1 MKLLKYKNAK
11 KILPPDLIEA
21 IQQYVQGEYIYI
33 PIKEK
38 NVNVAP
44 TEYEVELEKRDT
56 HIYKNSLEGVSN
68 KKLSQIYNLSESSI
82 RRIIISQRKRYET
95 MKDRVKNI
103 LKNWSMEDKEI
114 KQLYDSTWQVGEE
127 YILKVYDSL
136 EMLERNIKVISV
148 LDGMNIPVGKIVLT
162 KSETT
167 FINEA
172 TEYFVVREKLQGSNV
187 VNLKG
192 NQGLA
197 MEMGEIIGKLHVAFL
212 ECEQQEEFWENSLL
226 DEMKGWIG
234 DNLRESQWKYISQER
249 YEALVKNLEDLYE
262 DLPKQLIHR
271 DVHFGNFL
279 FLNGELSGYIDF
291 DLSQRNI
298 RIFDLCYFMLGLL
311 SEKEKFDVTEDMW
324 FEFMKEVFLG
334 YEKNIEVS
342 ENEIKAVP
350 YVMQSIELLFVAW
363 FASQNDV
370 KCAEQTMKIIDFV
383 DKNSERIVEVLK
395 KSK

>member
-1 MKLLKYKNAK
+1 MKFLKYKNAK
-11 KILPPDLIEA
+11 KILPPDLIEE

-38 NVNVAP
+38 NVSVTP
-44 TEYEVELEKRDT
+44 TEYEVELDKRDT
-56 HIYKNSLEGVSN
+56 HIYKNSLEGVNN
-68 KKLSQIYNLSESSI
+68 KKLSEIYNLSESSI
-82 RRIIISQRKRYET
+82 RRIIICQRKRYET
-95 MKDRVKNI
+95 MQERIKNI
-103 LKNWSMEDKEI
+103 LKNWNMEEKEI
-114 KQLYDSTWQVGEE
+114 KQLYDNTWQVGEE

-136 EMLERNIKVISV
+136 EMLERNIKMISV
-148 LDGMNIPVGKIVLT
+148 LDGMKIPVGKIVLT
-162 KSETT
+162 EKETT
-167 FINEA
+167 FVSED
-172 TEYFVVREKLQGSNV
+172 TEYFVMREKLQGSNV

-197 MEMGEIIGKLHVAFL
+197 REMGEIIGKLHVAFL
-212 ECEQQEEFWENSLL
+212 ECEKQEEFWENSLL
-226 DEMKGWIG
+226 DEVKGWIG

-249 YEALVKNLEDLYE
+249 YETLVKNLEDLYE

-279 FLNGELSGYIDF
+279 FLNGEFSGYIDF

-342 ENEIKAVP
+342 EKEIKAVP

-370 KCAEQTMKIIDFV
+370 KCAEQTMKIYDFV
-383 DKNSERIVEVLK
+383 DKHSERMVEVLK